1 MKRTLF
7 QYTWYMNGF
16 QLKIPEVL
24 QIALQSGDYVAKSE
38 LILNRKVL
46 VEAMF
51 YFGVINI

>member
-1 MKRTLF
+1 
-7 QYTWYMNGF
+7 MNGF